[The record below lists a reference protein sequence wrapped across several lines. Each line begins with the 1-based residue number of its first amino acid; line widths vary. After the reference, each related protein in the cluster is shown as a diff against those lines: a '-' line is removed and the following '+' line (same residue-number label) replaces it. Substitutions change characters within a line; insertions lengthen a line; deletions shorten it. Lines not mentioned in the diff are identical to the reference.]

1 MKKLS
6 LTNKIF
12 ISIFLGAIFGLFLK
26 NIPDGTIKNTVLLGG
41 VLKILGDG
49 FISAIKMLVVPLVF
63 VSLVCGSSSMGDVKK
78 LGRIGVK
85 TIFFYLFT
93 TAIAITV
100 ALGIGKLINPG
111 MGLDMSNLVTV
122 EPTIDESKSFVDV
135 ILSMI
140 PSNPIQSL
148 ANGDM
153 LQVILF
159 SLLLGISMSMIGEKA
174 DPIRKVFE
182 SANEICMKM
191 VNLVMT
197 LAPYGVFALI
207 SNTFTSLGIDVIF
220 SLVKYMIAVLVGL
233 LIQALVVYI
242 VLIKICSKLK
252 LKPFLNKFKEI
263 AGVAFSV
270 SSSNAVLPLTIKSM
284 EDLGVDSSVASFTLP
299 LGATVNMDGT
309 AIMQGVACIFIAQ
322 IYGIDLGIGSLL
334 TIILTATLASI
345 GTAGVPGVGLIT
357 LSMVLASVG
366 LPVEGVGLIMGVD
379 RILDMARTIVNVMG
393 DCACTLIVSNSEKEL
408 DIDTYY
414 KSYSIAS
421 TVEKAMN

>member
-122 EPTIDESKSFVDV
+122 EPTIGESKSFVDV

-220 SLVKYMIAVLVGL
+220 SLVKYMIAVLIGL

-270 SSSNAVLPLTIKSM
+270 SSSNAVLPLTIESM

-366 LPVEGVGLIMGVD
+366 LPVDGVGLIMGVD
-379 RILDMARTIVNVMG
+379 RILDMTRTIVNVMG

-408 DIDTYY
+408 DINTYY
-414 KSYSIAS
+414 KSYSITS

>member
-122 EPTIDESKSFVDV
+122 EPTIGESKSFVDV

-220 SLVKYMIAVLVGL
+220 SLVKYMIAVLIGL

-270 SSSNAVLPLTIKSM
+270 SSSNAVLPLTIESM

-379 RILDMARTIVNVMG
+379 RILDMTRTIVNVMG

-414 KSYSIAS
+414 KSYSITS

>member
-122 EPTIDESKSFVDV
+122 EPTIGESKSFVDV

-220 SLVKYMIAVLVGL
+220 SLVKYMIAVLIGL

-270 SSSNAVLPLTIKSM
+270 SSSNAVLPLTIESM
-284 EDLGVDSSVASFTLP
+284 GDLGVDSSVASFTLP

-366 LPVEGVGLIMGVD
+366 LPVDGVGLIMGVD
-379 RILDMARTIVNVMG
+379 RILDMTRTIVNVMG

-408 DIDTYY
+408 DINTYY
-414 KSYSIAS
+414 KSYSITS

>member
-122 EPTIDESKSFVDV
+122 EPTIGESKSFVDV

-220 SLVKYMIAVLVGL
+220 SLVKYMIAVLISL

-270 SSSNAVLPLTIKSM
+270 SSSNAVLPLTIENM

-379 RILDMARTIVNVMG
+379 RILDMTRTIVNVMG

-414 KSYSIAS
+414 KSYSITS

>member
-122 EPTIDESKSFVDV
+122 EPTIGESKSFVDV

-220 SLVKYMIAVLVGL
+220 SLVKYMIAVLIGL

-270 SSSNAVLPLTIKSM
+270 SSSNAVLPLTIESM

-379 RILDMARTIVNVMG
+379 RILDMTRTIVNVMG

-408 DIDTYY
+408 DINTYY
-414 KSYSIAS
+414 KSYSITS